1 MINPSGDSGVSES
14 QRQNRSPGSAEK
26 SAAGKILDAAREIL
40 PWMIEIRRDL
50 HRHPELGLEEHRT
63 ASRVQERLDK
73 LGIEHVDA
81 LAGTGVLGLI
91 RGPAEGPVVALRA
104 DLDALPLQDAKD
116 VSYSSQEPG
125 KMHACGHDVH
135 TAILL
140 GAARILVER
149 GAVLPG
155 TVKLIFQ
162 PAEETVGG
170 AKLLIDEGV
179 LEDPPVGAIFGLH
192 VDPGLDVGTFGLRYG
207 QRNASSDNLRL
218 LIHGRSGHGAYPAGG
233 VDAIVVAAQ
242 VVTALQSVVSR
253 NVDARHSAVVS
264 FGTIRGGTQGNIL
277 AHEVELVGTARS
289 LDQTTR
295 ELILRR
301 VRETA
306 EGIAESMGGRAE
318 VEIEPSYDP
327 LINDD
332 AMVEVVRESAIALV
346 GSDNVK
352 VIPRPNMGVEDFAY
366 YVSRIPGAFFSL
378 GVRNEEKGLVHPVHN
393 VNFDVDENSL
403 AFGAAAQVLNAL
415 SVLNKPR

>member
-1 MINPSGDSGVSES
+1 
-14 QRQNRSPGSAEK
+14 
-26 SAAGKILDAAREIL
+26 
-40 PWMIEIRRDL
+40 
-50 HRHPELGLEEHRT
+50 
-63 ASRVQERLDK
+63 
-73 LGIEHVDA
+73 
-81 LAGTGVLGLI
+81 
-91 RGPAEGPVVALRA
+91 
-104 DLDALPLQDAKD
+104 
-116 VSYSSQEPG
+116 
-125 KMHACGHDVH
+125 
-135 TAILL
+135 
-140 GAARILVER
+140 
-149 GAVLPG
+149 
-155 TVKLIFQ
+155 
-162 PAEETVGG
+162 VGG

-192 VDPGLDVGTFGLRYG
+192 VDPGLEVGTFGLRYG

-295 ELILRR
+295 ELVLRR

-332 AMVEVVRESAIALV
+332 AMVEVVRKSTTALV
-346 GSDNVK
+346 GSDKVE

-366 YVSRIPGAFFSL
+366 YVNRIPGAFFSL

-415 SVLNKPR
+415 SVLNRPR